1 MALTKDDIIDSI
13 YNNCGY
19 SKTKSFELFKS
30 ILETIKKTL
39 ESNEDIL
46 ISGFGKFRV
55 NEKHARKGRN
65 PATGNDLTL
74 RARRTVTFRCSP
86 SLRTKMNGSN
96 YKTREQYQRP
106 HT

>member
-1 MALTKDDIIDSI
+1 MSLTKADFIDNI

-19 SKTKSFELFKS
+19 SKDKSTELFMS
-30 ILETIKKTL
+30 ILETLKKTL

-46 ISGFGKFRV
+46 ISGFGKFSV
-55 NEKHARKGRN
+55 NEKNERRGRN

-86 SLRTKMNGSN
+86 ALQTKMNGSN
-96 YKTREQYQRP
+96 
-106 HT
+106 